1 MNRDEIEK
9 LLDGTTPGPW
19 FLQDFTAPEVNDNPT
34 AGDVYVS
41 CTWPDHIPVASMGG
55 GFEGYKA
62 LYQAR
67 KDAALIAAA
76 PKLAHTALDALARLE
91 DAEAAQALVVE
102 RAVDVF
108 RRAMEDPAYTKE
120 PWPQDEVAPGVF
132 RDVDPE
138 AMIRALASPS
148 GVEALAALRAERDE
162 AKRLMEMRHR
172 EMLAADG
179 LMRKHQ
185 RRAEK
190 AEADRDRLAAANAAL
205 EAQVAR
211 LVEAAEDAE
220 YDLLQWLECSKS
232 LTAAGFN
239 MDGTAEV
246 TSKLTAA
253 ISHIKRGKTNG

>member
-148 GVEALAALRAERDE
+148 GVEALAALRARERESAMQALASMGQAQE
-162 AKRLMEMRHR
+162 AYEAQL
-172 EMLAADG
+172 
-179 LMRKHQ
+179 
-185 RRAEK
+185 K
-190 AEADRDRLAAANAAL
+190 AEAERDDLRARLAAAEGRVAAL
-205 EAQVAR
+205 TVALKLR
-211 LVEAAEDAE
+211 TRRGHDADCPAKTAVNRNCCCGFDTARAALA
-220 YDLLQWLECSKS
+220 
-232 LTAAGFN
+232 T
-239 MDGTAEV
+239 V
-246 TSKLTAA
+246 TPPADTGEGRK
-253 ISHIKRGKTNG
+253 